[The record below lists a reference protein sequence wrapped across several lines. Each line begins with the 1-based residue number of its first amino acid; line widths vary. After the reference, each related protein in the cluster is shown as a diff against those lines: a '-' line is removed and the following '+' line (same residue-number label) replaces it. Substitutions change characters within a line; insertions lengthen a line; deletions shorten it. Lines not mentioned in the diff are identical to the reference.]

1 MSAPAENAMS
11 EDRPATT
18 GEGSSNGSTPSSS
31 LVCTRSAVSGSRD
44 TAAAIRAAV
53 SGSAP

>member
-1 MSAPAENAMS
+1 MSAPTEKAISDEK
-11 EDRPATT
+11 PATR
-18 GEGSSNGSTPSSS
+18 GDGSSNGSTPSSS
-31 LVCTRSAVSGSRD
+31 RVCTRSAVSGSED